1 MRVRYIIV
9 AALVLAGCAKMGAEM
24 WVSKNPEKVRRDSSE
39 CERDASAAGS
49 AWMDLWPLMRRVT
62 ARNSTQ
68 EIYES
73 CMELRGYQR
82 KTD

>member
-9 AALVLAGCAKMGAEM
+9 AALVLAGCAKMGPEM
-24 WVSKNPEKVRRDSSE
+24 WVSNNPEKVRLDSSE

-49 AWMDLWPLMRRVT
+49 AWMDVLQLMRRVT
-62 ARNSTQ
+62 GTNSTQ
-68 EIYES
+68 EIYQS

-82 KTD
+82 EKD